1 MNIPDWRQ
9 NEVGYYSGMIA
20 SCFTLGSM
28 FGSPLWGALSDQIG
42 RRPVILVGL
51 LGDFIFINLFGTARN
66 IVTSLTFRFLHG
78 LSSGYVGKVC
88 CERTEEN
95 VIKK

>member
-1 MNIPDWRQ
+1 MHIPEWRQ
-9 NEVGYYSGMIA
+9 NEIGYYSGLIA

-51 LGDFIFINLFGTARN
+51 FGDFLFINFFGMASNIATAL
-66 IVTSLTFRFLHG
+66 VFRFLHG
-78 LSSGYVGKVC
+78 LSSGYVYDWH
-88 CERTEEN
+88 RF
-95 VIKK
+95 